1 MKALFLAALLALSG
15 CQTVNQRCDFYA
27 DGTLEHYRLRSSVV
41 GTGETEVI
49 TTDCAKLTSSTQ
61 DTGISD
67 NGVKGIGVIGKAA
80 AAGALKSMIPVP

>member
-1 MKALFLAALLALSG
+1 MRALFVVALLALSG
-15 CQTVNQRCDFYA
+15 CQTVNQRCDYYK

-49 TTDCAKLTSSTQ
+49 TTDCGELASSTQ

-67 NGVKGIGVIGKAA
+67 NGVNALGMVAKGVAAGVIRS
-80 AAGALKSMIPVP
+80 LIP